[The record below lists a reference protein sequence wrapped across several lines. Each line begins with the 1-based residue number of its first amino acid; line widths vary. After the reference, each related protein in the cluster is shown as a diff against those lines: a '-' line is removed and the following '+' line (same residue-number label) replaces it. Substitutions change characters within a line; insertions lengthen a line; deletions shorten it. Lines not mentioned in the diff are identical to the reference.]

1 MLYKFKSKV
10 ASDIIMLEPNGRHIL
25 TLWGRA
31 QEEEMRKGILLAA
44 DMPAAIAALEEAI
57 AMDDA
62 QRAQEAMIA
71 QEKGEEKAQGGVG
84 LRQRALPLLD
94 MVRRSHAAGKDI
106 TWGV

>member
-25 TLWGRA
+25 SLWGRVHEA
-31 QEEEMRKGILLAA
+31 ELRQGILLAA

-62 QRAQEAMIA
+62 QRAQEAMHA
-71 QEKGEEKAQGGVG
+71 QERGEERAPNGVG
-84 LRQRALPLLD
+84 LRQRAMPLLE
-94 MVRRSHAAGKDI
+94 MARRSQAAGKDI